1 MRILLVEDE
10 QKLANSLANNLR
22 SEGFAVDL
30 AFNGES
36 GKDHALTYAYDL
48 IILDVMLPVIDGSE
62 VLKIIRAKNRNVP
75 ILMLTARDSVQDKV
89 KFFEAGADDYLT
101 KPFSFAELFVRVK
114 ALLRRRLASQVD
126 VIQIEDFELDRMTH
140 IVKRAKKRIDL
151 SNKEYALL
159 EYLAINAGRVLSR
172 SMIMEHVWDQS
183 FENLTNIVDVY
194 IRQLRTKIDEGYKA
208 KLISTVRG
216 SGYVF
221 GKEAID

>member
-159 EYLAINAGRVLSR
+159 EYLA
-172 SMIMEHVWDQS
+172 SMLEE
-183 FENLTNIVDVY
+183 FF
-194 IRQLRTKIDEGYKA
+194 R
-208 KLISTVRG
+208 
-216 SGYVF
+216 
-221 GKEAID
+221 EA